1 MPTIILLD
9 VSLSMSKT
17 VVLQDT
23 NEVQS
28 LKNLAVQG
36 LNLLLDYISNN
47 CRLELISLMLYSSL
61 WERSLSFTRD
71 YDNIRAALNLSDEV
85 FDKTNTINAL
95 RGVQELVHEEWGSN
109 VPCNILLV
117 TDGSPGISS
126 YSEAENF
133 EKCLFKFNFPAK
145 LHIVSL
151 CSPSE
156 PFAQHAVSY
165 FKKILETVMPESK
178 NDISN
183 HLWMPETM
191 SMNCIKKIFQDL
203 AESNYTPY
211 RGRLHCGSL
220 SGPIML
226 FPTLEGYVQNND
238 FEIIN
243 IQPSSDITICGF
255 MNINEVSSP
264 PVHSRH
270 LIFSTP
276 LTKDELQRFHSIL
289 TFKDSANFDLNA
301 STTFDMEEA
310 LNSILTDESKQP
322 SLCVLLHG
330 ALKVEGMV
338 AICKLAPNW
347 YGMIYSWADSKKK
360 SSLMFST
367 FNAGTDCVSWLGN
380 LSMLGL
386 PQLSVKG
393 AVQEPSKSNER
404 KSYSSSCVVWIKQ
417 SNLQSDIQK
426 VLRLAKKLP
435 EKTPNFYKEL
445 NRFRKA
451 ALVTGFYEIIDGMAA
466 ILERECT
473 LLPGGSNPEAALQLT
488 HASQALRANKEP
500 SSYDS
505 VITPMKT
512 RFTSN

>member
-1 MPTIILLD
+1 
-9 VSLSMSKT
+9 
-17 VVLQDT
+17 
-23 NEVQS
+23 
-28 LKNLAVQG
+28 
-36 LNLLLDYISNN
+36 
-47 CRLELISLMLYSSL
+47 
-61 WERSLSFTRD
+61 
-71 YDNIRAALNLSDEV
+71 
-85 FDKTNTINAL
+85 
-95 RGVQELVHEEWGSN
+95 
-109 VPCNILLV
+109 
-117 TDGSPGISS
+117 
-126 YSEAENF
+126 
-133 EKCLFKFNFPAK
+133 
-145 LHIVSL
+145 
-151 CSPSE
+151 
-156 PFAQHAVSY
+156 
-165 FKKILETVMPESK
+165 MPESK
-178 NDISN
+178 DDTSN

-435 EKTPNFYKEL
+435 EMTPN
-445 NRFRKA
+445 
-451 ALVTGFYEIIDGMAA
+451 
-466 ILERECT
+466 C
-473 LLPGGSNPEAALQLT
+473 
-488 HASQALRANKEP
+488 
-500 SSYDS
+500 
-505 VITPMKT
+505 
-512 RFTSN
+512 